1 MSPPSIPAVFRE
13 QVLKL
18 QARPMAY
25 GKLDGHWRPLTWAQ
39 MGVRVAHAAAGLVAL
54 GLEVGERVAIWARN
68 SPEWVLA
75 DLATV
80 SAGGVDAP
88 IAETSTPEYVRFVL
102 DDSGARVLVIDGAE
116 QLKVLA
122 RMSDRP
128 AGLSHVI
135 TVSELEQRPT
145 IEGLTVLSLLELES
159 LGAARG
165 GAAEVDARVAALGP
179 DDLLTLIYTSGTTGL
194 SKGVMVSHGNMIAN
208 CTAAARALP
217 IKADDH
223 LLSFLPLSQSFE
235 RMAGYYMASLFGG
248 ATLHYVQSM
257 GRLIHDMGLVR
268 PTLMTGVP
276 RVYEKIYHRFLATLE
291 AAPPLRRRLLEEALT
306 VGREVARLKQHGER
320 PGRILAAK
328 YRLAYDQVFAPL
340 AARMGGRVRFFVS
353 GGAPLAPEVA
363 EFFLAAGLLILEG
376 YGLSEASPVVSV
388 NRPGA
393 FRFGTVGRPLDNVRV
408 RIGDDGE
415 ILVNGPNVMKGY
427 FGRPDETAEVLQ
439 DGWLA
444 TGDVGQL
451 DRDGFLRI
459 TDRKKDLFKTST
471 GRYIAPQMLE
481 RRLKRLRFVDQA
493 AVVGDRRPYCV
504 ALLVPDFAALGAWA
518 ADKGLDP
525 ADHEALVRHPT
536 VLRRFQHDLDR
547 LNGTLERH
555 ETLKAFTLLTE
566 PFTEANGLLTPTLK
580 VRRKAVIARH
590 AAAVETLYAEG
601 AHRHRWRRR

>member
-75 DLATV
+75 DLATA

-88 IAETSTPEYVRFVL
+88 IADSSTPEYVRFVL
-102 DDSGARVLVIDGAE
+102 GDAGARVLVIDGAE
-116 QLKVLA
+116 QLKVVA
-122 RMSDRP
+122 RMTDRP
-128 AGLSHVI
+128 AGLSHVDH
-135 TVSELEQRPT
+135 
-145 IEGLTVLSLLELES
+145 G
-159 LGAARG
+159 GRG
-165 GAAEVDARVAALGP
+165 GAAAGDRGADRAQPARARGPGRGARRRRGRRAGGRAAPRRSADAHLHLGHHRRVEGR
-179 DDLLTLIYTSGTTGL
+179 D
-194 SKGVMVSHGNMIAN
+194 GVARQHDRQLHRRG
-208 CTAAARALP
+208 ARALP

-320 PGRILAAK
+320 PGRILGAK
-328 YRLAYDQVFAPL
+328 YRLAFDQVFAPL

-393 FRFGTVGRPLDNVRV
+393 YRFGTVGRPLDNVRV

-415 ILVNGPNVMKGY
+415 ILVHGPNVMQGY

-444 TGDVGQL
+444 TGDVGS
-451 DRDGFLRI
+451 
-459 TDRKKDLFKTST
+459 ST
-471 GRYIAPQMLE
+471 AT
-481 RRLKRLRFVDQA
+481 A
-493 AVVGDRRPYCV
+493 SCV
-504 ALLVPDFAALGAWA
+504 SP
-518 ADKGLDP
+518 
-525 ADHEALVRHPT
+525 
-536 VLRRFQHDLDR
+536 
-547 LNGTLERH
+547 
-555 ETLKAFTLLTE
+555 
-566 PFTEANGLLTPTLK
+566 
-580 VRRKAVIARH
+580 IARRTCSRPRR
-590 AAAVETLYAEG
+590 AGTS
-601 AHRHRWRRR
+601 RRRCWSGG